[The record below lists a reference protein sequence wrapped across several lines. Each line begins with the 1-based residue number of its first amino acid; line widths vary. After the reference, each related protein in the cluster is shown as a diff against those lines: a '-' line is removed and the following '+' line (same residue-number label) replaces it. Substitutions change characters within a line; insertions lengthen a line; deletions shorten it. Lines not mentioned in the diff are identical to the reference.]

1 MRHYRKHNRYLQPG
15 AKDFALTSLIYHTE
29 QPPGYF
35 PDGYNRIIWE
45 KIKEN
50 FHKYDWGR
58 VSVIFRNSFYQGG
71 GIFET

>member
-15 AKDFALTSLIYHTE
+15 EKDFALTLLIYHTE

-50 FHKYDWGR
+50 FHKYD
-58 VSVIFRNSFYQGG
+58 
-71 GIFET
+71 